1 MLFKVLR
8 KVKLGDASLKVL
20 APFARHF
27 TGKSVSMSEI
37 ESRALLSAHSP
48 DSHGSAWFPGSF
60 RDASPDA
67 DLDIIVPVYNVESY
81 LRDCIRSILE
91 QKTQYRFRAIFIDD
105 GSTDASG
112 RILDEYPPDSRMVVI
127 HQENRGHS
135 GARNTGIAHAAS
147 TYLMFVDSDD
157 LLAPGAVQSM
167 LSAAFS
173 RDAALVQGCFSTFQ
187 KVGNY
192 HRELNFAA
200 SVVENLPLNAL
211 PGYLWGKL
219 IRREYFDHLRLP
231 MGYWYEDSIIAQIL
245 FPCLLRDQKT
255 VVGLQDV
262 VYYYR
267 DNPQGISRVAQNR
280 PKSIDSFWITS
291 ALYEDRRSFSLSNT
305 QFDYE
310 TVLDMIL
317 LTFERTIHQPRTI
330 QQALMVQWSVFL
342 AEQFS
347 GFHTGRGS
355 FKVLEEAIN
364 DKNFSL
370 YSLCCQ
376 LL

>member
-1 MLFKVLR
+1 
-8 KVKLGDASLKVL
+8 
-20 APFARHF
+20 
-27 TGKSVSMSEI
+27 
-37 ESRALLSAHSP
+37 
-48 DSHGSAWFPGSF
+48 
-60 RDASPDA
+60 
-67 DLDIIVPVYNVESY
+67 
-81 LRDCIRSILE
+81 
-91 QKTQYRFRAIFIDD
+91 
-105 GSTDASG
+105 
-112 RILDEYPPDSRMVVI
+112 MVVI

-135 GARNTGIAHAAS
+135 GARNTGIACATS

-187 KVGNY
+187 KVGKY

-200 SVVENLPLNAL
+200 SVVENPPLNTL

-231 MGYWYEDSIIAQIL
+231 IGYWYEDSIIAQIL

-255 VVGLQDV
+255 VVGLHDV

-291 ALYEDRRSFSLSNT
+291 ALYEDRRFFSLSNT

-317 LTFERTIHQPRTI
+317 LTYERTQRQSKPVR
-330 QQALMVQWSVFL
+330 QALMVQWSVFL
-342 AEQFS
+342 RSQFP
-347 GFHTGRGS
+347 GFHTGR
-355 FKVLEEAIN
+355 KPLEALEEALN
-364 DKNFSL
+364 DRNFPL